1 MVHCRVFGKEVKERV
16 VELGHLVSQA
26 VIVGV
31 ALLVAGTATLIFSV
45 VASWTAGI
53 VVAVFL
59 AVVLTVLLVILPR
72 RYDPN

>member
-1 MVHCRVFGKEVKERV
+1 
-16 VELGHLVSQA
+16 
-26 VIVGV
+26 VGV